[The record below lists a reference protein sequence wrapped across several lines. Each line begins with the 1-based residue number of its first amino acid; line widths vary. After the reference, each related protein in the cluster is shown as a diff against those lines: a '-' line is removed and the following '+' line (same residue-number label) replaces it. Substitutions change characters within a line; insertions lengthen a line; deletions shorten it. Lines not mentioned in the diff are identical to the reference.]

1 MLRSPIP
8 SPSVRSLSRRF
19 GCSEVNLARTSEY
32 LSSKWQHATGENEPQ
47 AFESPV
53 IFVNGGCRSKPR
65 SIQRSAKNSGQIRIN
80 TGVGPAYHRG
90 SVANTM
96 SILKRIFG
104 GNETTSDGESSQQA
118 VLVYLNG
125 TALPDE
131 VYDEY
136 DLETLESKLIE
147 ILERDKLGEYDG
159 NEFGPTETIL
169 FMYGPDAE
177 RLFAGIEGTLRAY
190 PLCQRARVEI
200 RQGEP
205 GAPMRELQL

>member
-1 MLRSPIP
+1 
-8 SPSVRSLSRRF
+8 
-19 GCSEVNLARTSEY
+19 
-32 LSSKWQHATGENEPQ
+32 
-47 AFESPV
+47 
-53 IFVNGGCRSKPR
+53 
-65 SIQRSAKNSGQIRIN
+65 
-80 TGVGPAYHRG
+80 
-90 SVANTM
+90 M
-96 SILKRIFG
+96 SILKRIF

-125 TALPDE
+125 TDLPDE

-205 GAPMRELQL
+205 EAPMRELQL